1 MNTSFVQKNDDKQRF
16 LNTHLN
22 TQPSVSIPHRF
33 NADTP
38 ANTNASAAGQRHPSH
53 AATMKNRSLQKTL
66 LTIQRKLSHPMPE
79 YVQAARQ
86 MLYLVKAVD
95 LTNESLYTGPA
106 LERALW
112 RYEALWLP
120 LVVALT
126 VDPKH
131 KCTNASFARK
141 VEEIRTKNFTRGGL
155 HLSGDHLVPPI
166 DVAWVWH
173 CHRLNPVAYA
183 TDTAALTEGGG
194 PLNTTLHTAFR
205 FSNGEDSQSRPL
217 RRLWKVVFP
226 FESYVPRYLLSC
238 TYRQEEMK
246 RRQSITSY
254 ANELSRAGFR
264 TLLSYDIGQNAML
277 QRTFLYQVID
287 ENDVKKEELYETNA
301 YLNRAFYRYLLFLSL
316 HSQAGRNTLLV
327 PMKDINIMWQMHLS
341 CSREYKHDCL
351 HVVGYTIEHDS
362 IAVENL
368 RKRRL
373 HEELETMLDSG
384 VSIDESLMED
394 SEIREMQR
402 KRERGVS
409 IKETKAL
416 WESCYGTNPRYDL
429 PGTLYRG
436 QPPGDRG
443 GFKMIFEK
451 QNGSRVDLP
460 LSETIA
466 RMFASIV
473 IAIFGLLVAVWS
485 FYRTMVSHANYLL
498 GVPSGVGIVALG
510 IYCFLVIPISRP
522 LSSESRFWQQRTFK
536 NSHNPLPTY
545 LVSSTT
551 INE

>member
-1 MNTSFVQKNDDKQRF
+1 
-16 LNTHLN
+16 
-22 TQPSVSIPHRF
+22 
-33 NADTP
+33 
-38 ANTNASAAGQRHPSH
+38 
-53 AATMKNRSLQKTL
+53 MKNRVLQKKL
-66 LTIQRKLSHPMPE
+66 LTIQRKLSHPMPD

-95 LTNESLYTGPA
+95 LTNESLYSGEA

-126 VDPKH
+126 IEPKYR
-131 KCTNASFARK
+131 CTNGSFGRK
-141 VEEIRTKNFTRGGL
+141 VEEIRTKNFARGGL
-155 HLSGDHLVPPI
+155 HLNGDHLVPPI
-166 DVAWVWH
+166 DIAWVWH

-183 TDTAALTEGGG
+183 TDTASLTEGGG
-194 PLNTTLHTAFR
+194 PLNTSLDTAFR
-205 FSNGEDSQSRPL
+205 FSNGEDAQSRAI
-217 RRLWKVVFP
+217 RRLWKVIFP

-246 RRQSITSY
+246 RRQSITRY

-264 TLLSYDIGQNAML
+264 SLLRYDIGKNALL

-287 ENDVKKEELYETNA
+287 EIELKKEEMYESNT

-316 HSQAGRNTLLV
+316 HSQASRTTLLV

-341 CSREYKHDCL
+341 CSKEYKHDCL

-362 IAVENL
+362 IGVEEM

-373 HEELETMLDSG
+373 EDEKDASEENGESKMD
-384 VSIDESLMED
+384 ISLMEE
-394 SEIREMQR
+394 SEIREMEQ
-402 KRERGVS
+402 KQQRGVS
-409 IKETKAL
+409 IKETKTL

-436 QPPGDRG
+436 QPSGERG
-443 GFKMIFEK
+443 GFKFIFEQ

-466 RMFASIV
+466 RMFGSIV
-473 IAIFGLLVAVWS
+473 IAIFGILVAIWS
-485 FYRTMVSHANYLL
+485 FYRTMISHANYLL
-498 GVPSGVGIVALG
+498 GVPAGIAIVALA
-510 IYCFLVIPISRP
+510 IYFFLIIPISRP
-522 LSSESRFWQQRTFK
+522 LSSESRFWQQRSFK
-536 NSHNPLPTY
+536 NSHNPLPAY